1 MPSGNPKRSGSKA
14 PANTTF
20 QEYMDTAA
28 EVMDTAT
35 KSVKAPKPS
44 DPDTRVGSEG
54 VKGNKGASGRE
65 PQGFSWGIGDS
76 GT

>member
-1 MPSGNPKRSGSKA
+1 MPSSNPKRSGSKA
-14 PANTTF
+14 PANATSVWH
-20 QEYMDTAA
+20 EAA
-28 EVMDTAT
+28 RNGLHSDRDIIER
-35 KSVKAPKPS
+35 VKAQPNAG
-44 DPDTRVGSEG
+44 TQVGSEG